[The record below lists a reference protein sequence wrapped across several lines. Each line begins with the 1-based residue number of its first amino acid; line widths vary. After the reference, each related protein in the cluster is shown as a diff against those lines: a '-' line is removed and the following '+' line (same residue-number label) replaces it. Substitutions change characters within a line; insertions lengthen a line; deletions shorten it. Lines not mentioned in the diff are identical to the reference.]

1 MYVSKFSNELN
12 KNKIKWTFKSYGRIM
27 QIDAIKS
34 GSSFS
39 LDDTPKKVI
48 YYGSDLKPC
57 VWMIYLCHYRWTSCL
72 IDYVM
77 PLPRYR
83 NIRILIWSQ
92 PSIPV
97 NQWIKLGI
105 IYSYNIT
112 SKRNTCT
119 HTQPH
124 IYANSVTV
132 FVIRSDIVVASIV
145 QHRCV

>member
-97 NQWIKLGI
+97 DQWIKLGI

-119 HTQPH
+119 HTHNH
-124 IYANSVTV
+124 IYTRIALPYL
-132 FVIRSDIVVASIV
+132 
-145 QHRCV
+145 